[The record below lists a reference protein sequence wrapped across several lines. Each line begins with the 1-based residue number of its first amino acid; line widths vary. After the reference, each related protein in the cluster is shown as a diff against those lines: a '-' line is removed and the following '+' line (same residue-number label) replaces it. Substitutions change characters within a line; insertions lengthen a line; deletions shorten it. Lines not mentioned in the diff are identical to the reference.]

1 MNIEQMKEHARRLN
15 EEERRLLVKELSR
28 KPPQGFRRVMERGE
42 IVEVKGSIASIKAQ
56 VVSVGFRRVILKAPS
71 E

>member
-15 EEERRLLVKELSR
+15 EEERGLVVKELSR